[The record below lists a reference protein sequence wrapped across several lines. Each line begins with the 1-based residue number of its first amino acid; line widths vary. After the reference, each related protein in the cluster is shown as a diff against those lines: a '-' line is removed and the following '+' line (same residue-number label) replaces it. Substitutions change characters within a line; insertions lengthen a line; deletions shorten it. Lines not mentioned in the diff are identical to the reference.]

1 MPQVIVNKRKW
12 REAIEVLELSRELA
26 KQALNQPNH
35 TVGAKI
41 ICSVSTNKSFVK
53 RPTVGFRSIQS
64 NDRIVG
70 RMYVTGGSGSLNCG
84 RKDIALPRCVAYV
97 DIATARMNRLR
108 HRDSKHGTAADDQ
121 LTRNRQLIEPHLIL

>member
-1 MPQVIVNKRKW
+1 VIPRKRHQM
-12 REAIEVLELSRELA
+12 RHLCDFACFLA